1 MESSA
6 YVARRLL
13 FEVCDILIPI
23 DEQLEFVYNELYDWM
38 ERYTEQFGGELFHR
52 LPSCKATRDELLSD
66 MSQLYSG
73 IFARMDDMHN
83 ITTLRCLFTITFYM
97 MVKYK
102 AQETMCGDIAYYF
115 RLISRRLES
124 WNTLEHLTNNYDNG
138 V

>member
-1 MESSA
+1 MESSD

-13 FEVCDILIPI
+13 FEVCDILTPVDDRFEHI
-23 DEQLEFVYNELYDWM
+23 YNELYHWM
-38 ERYTEQFGGELFHR
+38 DRYTEEFDGEVFYR
-52 LPSCKATRDELLSD
+52 LPSCRATRDELLCD

-124 WNTLEHLTNNYDNG
+124 WNSFEWRR
-138 V
+138 